1 MLDAKSISMRQRRS
15 RGLTDVHPAQHSVAI
30 SAGGDIR
37 KIVTTPDVVPG
48 LPPRVESDAAVAI
61 GRGIRNCRSRRGQ
74 STCETLYILQP
85 DRVKA
90 GVIHPDM
97 RNTRPPPTVA
107 GAISEKGNAT
117 DLVFADIFTTVHAE
131 PHSHLDLIPVG
142 APILDGA
149 GVSIASWHRQWTG
162 GAPVCLRNGSG
173 FPEPRTS
180 PGCGRRADRGGPTD

>member
-1 MLDAKSISMRQRRS
+1 MRQRRS

-61 GRGIRNCRSRRGQ
+61 GRGIRNCRSPRGQ

-90 GVIHPDM
+90 GVIHPDI
-97 RNTRPPPTVA
+97 RNTRPPPLVA

-149 GVSIASWHRQWTG
+149 TNLE
-162 GAPVCLRNGSG
+162 PVQVADSLG
-173 FPEPRTS
+173 S
-180 PGCGRRADRGGPTD
+180 PGDRPVNGLLYVFAGGSHQLDYLVSATNCRFSLRYA